1 MLSKPVRK
9 IMDTQKLVKDCIREI
24 PAAQRQLYDHFAE
37 AMLGVCYR
45 YTKSIDD
52 AEDVLQDG
60 FVKVFRNLGQYKYE
74 GELGG
79 WIRRI
84 MVTTALNYLKKNSRY
99 NHEFSFDN
107 ENLHPVAD
115 DNPEVKMT
123 GKELADLVR
132 QLPIGYQTIFNLHA
146 VEGFSHVE
154 IGKMLGINEGTSRSQ
169 YARAR
174 ALLISWIKKNDQV
187 NFKTGVY
194 AGK

>member
-1 MLSKPVRK
+1 
-9 IMDTQKLVKDCIREI
+9 MDTQKLVKDCIREI

-37 AMLGVCYR
+37 TMLGVCYR
-45 YTKSIDD
+45 YTKSMDD

-60 FVKVFRNLGQYKYE
+60 FVKVFRNLEQYKYE

-84 MVTTALNYLKKNSRY
+84 MVTTALNFLKKNSRY
-99 NHEFSFDN
+99 NHDFSFDK

-146 VEGFSHVE
+146 IEGFSHVE

-187 NFKTGVY
+187 NFKTGSY